1 MDIQALL
8 AQNRPITGATLSDI
22 DWTDFA
28 AEDAVFTDCIFPRAQ
43 FTGTGFAGARF
54 TNCRFPRARF
64 AQAELPGAIFESC
77 HFTTPEDRADGVA
90 FALTNLRAARFLRCD
105 LSLARFDRCDMFDIT
120 IDQSTLRGARLHR
133 ADFTHAY
140 SRKLVTTRATLRHCN
155 FELAELAELRV
166 PGADLTGS
174 RFREADL
181 TAADLTGTILRDADL
196 FQATLTRAK
205 LANADLRGAE
215 ISGLT
220 LTHLASFTDL
230 KITRSQQHLLLDAL
244 GIDVQPDP

>member
-1 MDIQALL
+1 MTD
-8 AQNRPITGATLSDI
+8 P
-22 DWTDFA
+22 DWTDHQ
-28 AEDAVFTDCIFPRAQ
+28 AEDAVFTDRVFDRPQ
-43 FTGTGFAGARF
+43 FTGTQFAGARF
-54 TNCRFPRARF
+54 TRCRFLHARF
-64 AQAELPGAIFESC
+64 AQADLPGAIFESC
-77 HFTTPEDRADGVA
+77 TFTAPDDRTEGAS
-90 FALTNLRAARFLRCD
+90 FALSNLRAARFLRCD

-120 IDQSTLRGARLHR
+120 MDQSTLRGARIHR

-155 FELAELAELRV
+155 FELADLAELRL

-181 TAADLTGTILRDADL
+181 TAADLTGANLRDADL

-230 KITRSQQHLLLDAL
+230 KITQSQQHLLLDAL
-244 GIDVQPDP
+244 GIDIQPDP